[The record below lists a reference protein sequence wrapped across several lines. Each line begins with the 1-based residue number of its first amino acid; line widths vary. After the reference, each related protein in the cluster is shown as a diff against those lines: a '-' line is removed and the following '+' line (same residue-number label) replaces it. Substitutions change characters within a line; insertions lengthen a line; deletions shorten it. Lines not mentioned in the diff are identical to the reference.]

1 MLMSRVQKTP
11 NGGAVLLKKLVDAA
25 DSYNLNCFDTSGVAT
40 AELKKLANWIT
51 WESAWEEAREF
62 IAQGD
67 LTQSC
72 MGIIRRLIIA
82 NELCAEELDYDDV
95 EVSEQ
100 TAAAMDVYESCWS
113 EMVAWAKTY
122 NVVR

>member
-25 DSYNLNCFDTSGVAT
+25 DKYNMSCFDASGVAT
-40 AELKKLANWIT
+40 DELKKMSFWRW

-82 NELCAEELDYDDV
+82 NELCEHILDYDDV

-100 TAAAMDVYESCWS
+100 TAAAMDVYESCWN
-113 EMVAWAKTY
+113 ELVAWAKTY

>member
-1 MLMSRVQKTP
+1 MSRVQKTP

-25 DSYNLNCFDTSGVAT
+25 DKYNMSCFDASGVAT
-40 AELKKLANWIT
+40 DELKKMSFWRW

-82 NELCAEELDYDDV
+82 NELCEHILDYDDV

-100 TAAAMDVYESCWS
+100 TAAAMDVYESCWN
-113 EMVAWAKTY
+113 ELVAWAKTY